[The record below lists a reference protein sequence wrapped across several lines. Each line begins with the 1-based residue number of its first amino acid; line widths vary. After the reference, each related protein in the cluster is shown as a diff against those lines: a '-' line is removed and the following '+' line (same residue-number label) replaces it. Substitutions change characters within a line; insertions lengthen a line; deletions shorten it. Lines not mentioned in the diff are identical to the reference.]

1 MFSYISLQ
9 LHVDVSTPIH
19 YDIITCPLCFI
30 TRHFKQQPGLSLSE
44 ALDRSE
50 AASARPPRPA
60 NLLAL
65 AALVRSS
72 TSGVSVTA
80 TTTQGVSS
88 VGKRKVAD
96 KVQVQVQVQGQQQQQ
111 QKQHPSGDEVFE
123 SGPAADSIRMDAAAA
138 ADGGLAAPTARK
150 KKRRRLDPNGIM
162 CPFEL
167 SGVCNDDN
175 CE

>member
-1 MFSYISLQ
+1 M
-9 LHVDVSTPIH
+9 
-19 YDIITCPLCFI
+19 LCVFLLCSRFI
-30 TRHFKQQPGLSLSE
+30 TLHFKQQPGLSLSE

-65 AALVRSS
+65 AALVRPS
-72 TSGVSVTA
+72 TSGVSITA
-80 TTTQGVSS
+80 TKTQGASS
-88 VGKRKVAD
+88 VGERKVAD
-96 KVQVQVQVQGQQQQQ
+96 KGQVQGQQQQKQ
-111 QKQHPSGDEVFE
+111 QPSGDGVFE
-123 SGPAADSIRMDAAAA
+123 SGPAADSIRKDVAA
-138 ADGGLAAPTARK
+138 ADGGLAAPTGRK